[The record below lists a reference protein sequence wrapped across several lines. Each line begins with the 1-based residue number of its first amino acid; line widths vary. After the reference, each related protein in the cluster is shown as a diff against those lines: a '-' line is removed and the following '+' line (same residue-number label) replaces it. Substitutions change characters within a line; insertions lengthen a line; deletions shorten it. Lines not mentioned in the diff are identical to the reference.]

1 MDKNN
6 KNESNQNNEN
16 CQTKEKENINQKEN
30 KEEITLLK
38 DIDLIQQI
46 KKNNYQ
52 DCVVPNNFVDFRP
65 SEENSWNIGLIVE
78 IKESTYTVKDVKDGN
93 KYIIKKSDSK
103 RISYLRKYSLPDKE
117 DNIYS
122 KRDKEKDL
130 LQKLN
135 FLEKVTKGEQSIF
148 NMDKVWY
155 IYYILHSRIFF
166 GLDAA
171 MKVNNDDQNED
182 GNEGIEISFRIILC
196 ILLFLRNYY
205 KYILENIEEF
215 IYYKKEIINTELEDL
230 KIINKKCAFFSFFD
244 ESYDLLS
251 KIFGN
256 IKYCLY
262 WYKGFENELNSI
274 IPFYINDENKNG
286 ETKIENKQDYPIYEE
301 EKDEEKNSEKN
312 VNKVKLKKIC
322 LDNAYDI
329 KTTYTTERMRIK
341 SRYISYFIDYFNAIN
356 GFSYLAQLLYSS
368 KNIDINLFNEILQIF
383 YFSRILTNSY
393 SKTLFDEKKKI
404 CEYFG
409 DLIEKFDKKLML
421 NNNIKDISLLAK
433 SLNRVLFKDNPK
445 IKEKLINYIIKS
457 FFASKKMEQK
467 INSLTALNE
476 ILKNLENY
484 DSELTLKDFC
494 EIIDE
499 NIKLYLEENEIND
512 IKLKQDSN
520 KIDENKIN
528 IQILN
533 NQKDINIK
541 RLNDIKIQNENNNNN
556 IDLKIIEDLKIE
568 LNKEKEKN
576 IILEKLSKEEK
587 YKNKEYDNIIMDLK
601 SRLEKEVK
609 KNNELNKKLEKERDK
624 FSKIELLNEKKETM
638 VDTILEKDKEMKEL
652 KLKLSRFP
660 LILEEGEAM
669 MIVTFIS
676 SDQQLHY
683 SVLCKNTDE
692 FYKIEGLLY
701 KEYPGYAENENYFL
715 VDGQKINKYKT
726 LEQNGIKN
734 NSQIIL
740 IKIE

>member
-1 MDKNN
+1 M
-6 KNESNQNNEN
+6 
-16 CQTKEKENINQKEN
+16 
-30 KEEITLLK
+30 LK
-38 DIDLIQQI
+38 
-46 KKNNYQ
+46 
-52 DCVVPNNFVDFRP
+52 
-65 SEENSWNIGLIVE
+65 
-78 IKESTYTVKDVKDGN
+78 
-93 KYIIKKSDSK
+93 
-103 RISYLRKYSLPDKE
+103 
-117 DNIYS
+117 
-122 KRDKEKDL
+122 
-130 LQKLN
+130 
-135 FLEKVTKGEQSIF
+135 
-148 NMDKVWY
+148 
-155 IYYILHSRIFF
+155 
-166 GLDAA
+166 
-171 MKVNNDDQNED
+171 
-182 GNEGIEISFRIILC
+182 
-196 ILLFLRNYY
+196 
-205 KYILENIEEF
+205 
-215 IYYKKEIINTELEDL
+215 
-230 KIINKKCAFFSFFD
+230 
-244 ESYDLLS
+244 
-251 KIFGN
+251 
-256 IKYCLY
+256 
-262 WYKGFENELNSI
+262 
-274 IPFYINDENKNG
+274 
-286 ETKIENKQDYPIYEE
+286 
-301 EKDEEKNSEKN
+301 
-312 VNKVKLKKIC
+312 
-322 LDNAYDI
+322 
-329 KTTYTTERMRIK
+329 
-341 SRYISYFIDYFNAIN
+341 
-356 GFSYLAQLLYSS
+356 
-368 KNIDINLFNEILQIF
+368 
-383 YFSRILTNSY
+383 
-393 SKTLFDEKKKI
+393 
-404 CEYFG
+404 
-409 DLIEKFDKKLML
+409 
-421 NNNIKDISLLAK
+421 NNIKDISLLAK

-445 IKEKLINYIIKS
+445 IKEKLINYFIKS
-457 FFASKKMEQK
+457 FFVSKTQEQK
-467 INSLTALNE
+467 INFLTALNE

-484 DSELTLKDFC
+484 SELTLKDFC

-533 NQKDINIK
+533 NQKDINNK
-541 RLNDIKIQNENNNNN
+541 LLNDIKIQNENNSKNK
-556 IDLKIIEDLKIE
+556 IDSKIIEDLKIE

-638 VDTILEKDKEMKEL
+638 IDTILEKDKEIKEL

-660 LILEEGEAM
+660 LILEGGEVM

>member
-6 KNESNQNNEN
+6 KNELNQNNEN

-65 SEENSWNIGLIVE
+65 SEEKSWNIGLIVE

-262 WYKGFENELNSI
+262 WYNGFENELNSI
-274 IPFYINDENKNG
+274 IPFYINDENS
-286 ETKIENKQDYPIYEE
+286 EN
-301 EKDEEKNSEKN
+301 N

-341 SRYISYFIDYFNAIN
+341 SRYISYFIDYFNDIN
-356 GFSYLAQLLYSS
+356 GFSYLAQLLYSC
-368 KNIDINLFNEILQIF
+368 KNIDINLFNEILQIL

-409 DLIEKFDKKLML
+409 DLIEKLYKKLIL
-421 NNNIKDISLLAK
+421 NNNIKDILLLAK
-433 SLNRVLFKDNPK
+433 SLNKILFKDNPK
-445 IKEKLINYIIKS
+445 IKEKLLNYIIKS
-457 FFASKKMEQK
+457 FFASKK
-467 INSLTALNE
+467 
-476 ILKNLENY
+476 
-484 DSELTLKDFC
+484 
-494 EIIDE
+494 
-499 NIKLYLEENEIND
+499 
-512 IKLKQDSN
+512 
-520 KIDENKIN
+520 
-528 IQILN
+528 
-533 NQKDINIK
+533 
-541 RLNDIKIQNENNNNN
+541 
-556 IDLKIIEDLKIE
+556 IE
-568 LNKEKEKN
+568 
-576 IILEKLSKEEK
+576 
-587 YKNKEYDNIIMDLK
+587 
-601 SRLEKEVK
+601 
-609 KNNELNKKLEKERDK
+609 
-624 FSKIELLNEKKETM
+624 
-638 VDTILEKDKEMKEL
+638 
-652 KLKLSRFP
+652 
-660 LILEEGEAM
+660 
-669 MIVTFIS
+669 
-676 SDQQLHY
+676 
-683 SVLCKNTDE
+683 
-692 FYKIEGLLY
+692 
-701 KEYPGYAENENYFL
+701 
-715 VDGQKINKYKT
+715 
-726 LEQNGIKN
+726 
-734 NSQIIL
+734 
-740 IKIE
+740 

>member
-52 DCVVPNNFVDFRP
+52 DCVLPNNFVDFRP
-65 SEENSWNIGLIVE
+65 SEEKSWNIGLIAD
-78 IKESTYTVKDVKDGN
+78 IKENTYKVIDVKDGN
-93 KYIIKKSDSK
+93 KYITKKSDSK

-117 DNIYS
+117 GNIYS

-215 IYYKKEIINTELEDL
+215 IYYKKEIINTELEDI

-301 EKDEEKNSEKN
+301 EKDEEKNSEN
-312 VNKVKLKKIC
+312 NENKVKLKKIC

-356 GFSYLAQLLYSS
+356 DFSYLA
-368 KNIDINLFNEILQIF
+368 
-383 YFSRILTNSY
+383 
-393 SKTLFDEKKKI
+393 
-404 CEYFG
+404 
-409 DLIEKFDKKLML
+409 
-421 NNNIKDISLLAK
+421 
-433 SLNRVLFKDNPK
+433 
-445 IKEKLINYIIKS
+445 
-457 FFASKKMEQK
+457 
-467 INSLTALNE
+467 
-476 ILKNLENY
+476 
-484 DSELTLKDFC
+484 
-494 EIIDE
+494 
-499 NIKLYLEENEIND
+499 
-512 IKLKQDSN
+512 
-520 KIDENKIN
+520 
-528 IQILN
+528 
-533 NQKDINIK
+533 
-541 RLNDIKIQNENNNNN
+541 
-556 IDLKIIEDLKIE
+556 
-568 LNKEKEKN
+568 
-576 IILEKLSKEEK
+576 
-587 YKNKEYDNIIMDLK
+587 
-601 SRLEKEVK
+601 
-609 KNNELNKKLEKERDK
+609 
-624 FSKIELLNEKKETM
+624 
-638 VDTILEKDKEMKEL
+638 
-652 KLKLSRFP
+652 
-660 LILEEGEAM
+660 
-669 MIVTFIS
+669 
-676 SDQQLHY
+676 
-683 SVLCKNTDE
+683 
-692 FYKIEGLLY
+692 
-701 KEYPGYAENENYFL
+701 
-715 VDGQKINKYKT
+715 
-726 LEQNGIKN
+726 
-734 NSQIIL
+734 
-740 IKIE
+740 